1 MIAAAIQSKSPLQTS
16 EKLSAKKRDKVLLYV
31 PKEIYLSKYLAKEDN
46 FKYEWIDGV
55 IEKTHK
61 TITNAQAHIVNN
73 LTEFFYRIS
82 FEGEVKGSFQ
92 NQNNAHL
99 SDRQIRIPDM
109 CYFNQQQAV
118 EAANG
123 GHPIAEFMLEAV
135 SPTDNMYSYAKKMV
149 DYQKAGVKVIWLIF
163 PNVEQVHV
171 YTGKTMMVCQDDD
184 VCSASPALPLFQI
197 SVKDIFKKP
206 VIEI

>member
-1 MIAAAIQSKSPLQTS
+1 MTTAAIQSKSTLETPNNLS
-16 EKLSAKKRDKVLLYV
+16 VKKKEKSSYV
-31 PKEIYLSKYLAKEDN
+31 SKEIYFSQYQSKEDG

-55 IEKTHK
+55 IEKTPK
-61 TITNAQAHIVNN
+61 TMTNGQAHIAHY
-73 LTEFFYRIS
+73 LTEFFYRLS
-82 FEGEVKGSFQ
+82 FEGKVSGSFQ

-99 SDRQIRIPDM
+99 NDRQIRIPDM

-123 GHPIAEFMLEAV
+123 GHPIADFMLEVV
-135 SPTDNMYSYAKKMV
+135 SPTDNMYSYAQKMV
-149 DYQKAGVKVIWLIF
+149 DYKKAGVKVVWLIF

-184 VCSASPALPLFQI
+184 LCSASPTLPLFNI

-206 VIEI
+206 VI

>member
-1 MIAAAIQSKSPLQTS
+1 MTTAAIQSKSTLETS
-16 EKLSAKKRDKVLLYV
+16 NNHSVKKKDKTSYV
-31 PKEIYLSKYLAKEDN
+31 SKEIYLSQYQSKEDG

-55 IEKTHK
+55 IEKTPK
-61 TITNAQAHIVNN
+61 TMTNEQVHIGEN
-73 LTEFFYRIS
+73 LNFFFYSLKIA
-82 FEGEVKGSFQ
+82 GKIKGTFQ
-92 NQNNAHL
+92 TQNNAHIAEK
-99 SDRQIRIPDM
+99 RIRIPDM
-109 CYFNQQQAV
+109 CYFNAQQEV

-123 GHPIAEFMLEAV
+123 GHPIAEFMLEVV

-149 DYQKAGVKVIWLIF
+149 DYQNAGVKVVWLIF

-184 VCSASPALPLFQI
+184 VCSASPALPLFKI

-206 VIEI
+206 VIQI